1 MNLNKYLITGN
12 EAVAKASL
20 KAGLGF
26 FAGYPITPA
35 SEIMQ
40 ILAKTEKLKF
50 VHAEDEIASMH
61 MCIGASLAGKKVMTA
76 TSGPGFSLM
85 QEAIGAGH
93 ILEIPMV
100 IVNCQRVGPGTGMP
114 TLPHQG
120 DVLQTQHGAHGDYY
134 PIVFAPNSVEECYK
148 YTIEAFNAA
157 EESQSPVILLSD
169 AFLSRLYETVSLGA
183 EIKNKERKRA
193 PFGEQTR
200 HFTAL
205 LNDNGALKTRDSEFY
220 KKWIKQI
227 KEKMKKTAE
236 NYEYYEYLEN
246 KKSKT
251 LLISYG
257 IISRVLYE
265 LKDKYAIF
273 RPIRLFP
280 VIEKIKGI
288 ADKYERIVVIEMNN
302 GQYVKEIEQ
311 VLKRP
316 VQLISQLG
324 GRINVKEIKQG
335 LEQ

>member
-1 MNLNKYLITGN
+1 MNKELITGN
-12 EAVAKASL
+12 EAVAKAAL

-40 ILAKTEKLKF
+40 SLAKIKELKF
-50 VHAEDEIASMH
+50 IHAEDEIASIN
-61 MCIGASLAGKKVMTA
+61 MCIGASLAGKKAMTA

-93 ILEIPMV
+93 MLEIPMV
-100 IVNCQRVGPGTGMP
+100 IVNCQRAGPGTGMP

-120 DVLQTQHGAHGDYY
+120 DVLQTKYGAHGDYY
-134 PIVFAPNSVEECYK
+134 PIVFAPNSAEECYN

-169 AFLSRLYETVSLGA
+169 AFLSRLYETVSL
-183 EIKNKERKRA
+183 ETDVKCKERKRA
-193 PFGEQTR
+193 PFGEQRR

-205 LNDNGALKTRDSEFY
+205 LNDNGNLKTRDSEFY
-220 KKWIKQI
+220 KKWIKQT
-227 KEKMKKTAE
+227 KEKIEETAKS
-236 NYEYYEYLEN
+236 YEYYEYLEN
-246 KKSKT
+246 KNSKT

-280 VIEKIKGI
+280 VIKKIKEI
-288 ADKYERIVVIEMNN
+288 AERYERIAVIEMNN
-302 GQYVKEIEQ
+302 GQYIKEIEQ
-311 VLKRP
+311 LLKRP
-316 VQLISQLG
+316 VKLISQVG
-324 GRINVKEIKQG
+324 GKISLKEIEKE
-335 LEQ
+335 LAE